1 MCYTKGMDERDFVT
15 KKRETWEQLAGIV
28 GKAGGRGGARA
39 LNREELLA
47 LGPLYR
53 RVCSDLAYARAHA
66 VSEDLVTHLNGLAGQ
81 AHALLYEAE
90 TSGQAAR
97 SALNFYMYDFPALL
111 QRHVRYFLAAFG
123 ITLVRRVLCLL
134 VRDRP
139 SRSIRSVHSA
149 AVQAVGG
156 NMERG
161 RSRTGV
167 QHGVF
172 RAVVHQQSARG
183 PDRVCHRRCGGR
195 TDVLLYCSINGA
207 TLGALSAEITQVHQ
221 HAKFWPGILP
231 HGIAE
236 LTAIFICGGAGLLLG
251 GSLLLPGRYR
261 RAEAFRKAGL
271 ESIYLV
277 LGSIPLFVF
286 AGIVEGMFSHLGL
299 PGWLRLTFAGVNG
312 ILWYLL
318 LVCAAPPT
326 GRRYRLAR
334 TAELRFRVTRT
345 MQEQERPVFWCSDT
359 GTRILRRVS
368 FFLNTW
374 IPHPKP

>member
-1 MCYTKGMDERDFVT
+1 MDERDFVT
-15 KKRETWEQLAGIV
+15 KKRETWERLAGIV

-53 RVCSDLAYARAHA
+53 RVCSDLGYARAHA
-66 VSEDLVTHLNGLAGQ
+66 VSEDLVAHLNGLAGQ

-97 SALNFYMYDFPALL
+97 SVLNFYIYDFPALL
-111 QRHVRYFLAAFG
+111 QHHVRYFLAAFG
-123 ITLVRRVLCLL
+123 ITLLGAFYAYWFV
-134 VRDRP
+134 
-139 SRSIRSVHSA
+139 SVHPDQSE
-149 AVQAVGG
+149 VFIPPQFKQSVEKWKEG
-156 NMERG
+156 
-161 RSRTGV
+161 GV
-167 QHGVF
+167 QHDSSTEFSGQLFTNNQRVGLIAYATGVV
-172 RAVVHQQSARG
+172 AGVPTVY
-183 PDRVCHRRCGGR
+183 
-195 TDVLLYCSINGA
+195 LLFYNGA
-207 TLGALSAEITQVHQ
+207 TVGALSAEITRVHQ
-221 HAKFWPGILP
+221 HANFWPGILP

-251 GSLLLPGRYR
+251 GALLLPGRYR

-312 ILWYLL
+312 VLWYCYLF
-318 LVCAAPPT
+318 VP
-326 GRRYRLAR
+326 RRRPDGE
-334 TAELRFRVTRT
+334 TALPGLRNSAFA
-345 MQEQERPVFWCSDT
+345 
-359 GTRILRRVS
+359 
-368 FFLNTW
+368 
-374 IPHPKP
+374 